1 MLARRVSADERQ
13 LAYFFASYCIR
24 HPAPECAESQSFVCP
39 GPRRAS
45 VAGTGFLFSR
55 SLGFATS
62 RRFARRRWLMVPFGR
77 GIRTSHTSP
86 ALSSL
91 LTCWRRRVAT
101 SRASPPSPARPPN
114 RLTVGLLAA
123 KESLKASRHAHAI
136 LPLVLA
142 KVGVAHADLPDKVVL
157 HFHGQYRAHLF
168 DR

>member
-13 LAYFFASYCIR
+13 LAYFFASYPASRPTPRVQRARVLCARVRVRGGHRVSIR
-24 HPAPECAESQSFVCP
+24 
-39 GPRRAS
+39 G
-45 VAGTGFLFSR
+45 
-55 SLGFATS
+55 LGFATS

-123 KESLKASRHAHAI
+123 KDSLKASRHAHAI